1 MARYDINNHY
11 VLCLDEKNTK
21 QIFMIHDKRKIL
33 VAKYNNG
40 SNNNNSSIS
49 SISGSRVKH
58 LYK

>member
-11 VLCLDEKNTK
+11 VLCLDAKNTK
-21 QIFMIHDKRKIL
+21 HILMIHDERKIL

-40 SNNNNSSIS
+40 SNDDNSSSIS
-49 SISGSRVKH
+49 SSSRVKH